1 MSLQKGWPLYFG
13 HKNSILKNYDGR
25 FTDIFNELH
34 EQYRERFDKAGIFY
48 KVLVH
53 CYILALV

>member
-34 EQYRERFDKAGIFY
+34 EEYRERFDKAGIFY
-48 KVLVH
+48 KV
-53 CYILALV
+53 Y